1 MFYLKS
7 NLLYRDRYQIYT
19 GTDAGLFIYNMG
31 QEQKIINSSGF
42 CHEILNSS
50 GFCHEILNSSGF
62 CQNKNV
68 DIKFSVH
75 DHVSVITF
83 IRYTKNRKIGKPN
96 NLKFW
101 EQYNQRDKTG

>member
-1 MFYLKS
+1 MIFFLSLLQMFYLKS

-50 GFCHEILNSSGF
+50 GFC
-62 CQNKNV
+62 QNKNV

-75 DHVSVITF
+75 DMF
-83 IRYTKNRKIGKPN
+83 
-96 NLKFW
+96 L
-101 EQYNQRDKTG
+101 

>member
-1 MFYLKS
+1 MIFFLSLLQMFYLKS

-62 CQNKNV
+62 CHEILNSSGFCQNKNV

-75 DHVSVITF
+75 DMF
-83 IRYTKNRKIGKPN
+83 
-96 NLKFW
+96 L
-101 EQYNQRDKTG
+101 

>member
-50 GFCHEILNSSGF
+50 GFC
-62 CQNKNV
+62 QNKNV

-75 DHVSVITF
+75 DMLAI
-83 IRYTKNRKIGKPN
+83 
-96 NLKFW
+96 LFW
-101 EQYNQRDKTG
+101 PFGCIAPKTLNYLAFQSFDFERT

>member
-7 NLLYRDRYQIYT
+7 NLLYSDRYQIYT

-42 CHEILNSS
+42 CHK
-50 GFCHEILNSSGF
+50 ILNSSGF

-68 DIKFSVH
+68 NIKFSVH
-75 DHVSVITF
+75 NMF
-83 IRYTKNRKIGKPN
+83 
-96 NLKFW
+96 L
-101 EQYNQRDKTG
+101 

>member
-1 MFYLKS
+1 MIFFLSLLQMFYLKS

-19 GTDAGLFIYNMG
+19 GTDAGLFIYNIG
-31 QEQKIINSSGF
+31 QEQKII
-42 CHEILNSS
+42 NSS

-75 DHVSVITF
+75 DMF
-83 IRYTKNRKIGKPN
+83 
-96 NLKFW
+96 L
-101 EQYNQRDKTG
+101 